1 MTFLLKYE
9 KNIYKNVF
17 IFFSQASECHAMKH
31 CIKKV
36 WENPTEKL
44 PADNDSVCE
53 VCLDMVKQARDQL
66 LSNETQVKF
75 TTDMQILNCYFQCY
89 IYITYHISSLFPIT
103 GRVTPSFG
111 RILQLDSI
119 ENCCQRM

>member
-1 MTFLLKYE
+1 MNYWAEICVPGVLPTGAIISRNKKYRMNNDFLNFNMKRIFI
-9 KNIYKNVF
+9 KNISTL
-17 IFFSQASECHAMKH
+17 FSQASECHAMKH

-75 TTDMQILNCYFQCY
+75 TTDMQILN
-89 IYITYHISSLFPIT
+89 
-103 GRVTPSFG
+103 
-111 RILQLDSI
+111 
-119 ENCCQRM
+119 